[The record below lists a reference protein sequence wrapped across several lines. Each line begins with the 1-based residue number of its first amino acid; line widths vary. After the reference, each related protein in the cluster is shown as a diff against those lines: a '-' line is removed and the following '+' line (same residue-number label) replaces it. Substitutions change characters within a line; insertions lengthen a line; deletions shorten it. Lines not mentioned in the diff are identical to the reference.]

1 MSSIPTRTKQ
11 SNGYFI
17 PLGDCTSSILQYSG
31 GGGAGG
37 SFVPGTFTTAT
48 WASTGTTPSRWAFST
63 INAINRGGLLKDM
76 GRTVVSANRTFRKI
90 QLVGSAPSTSG
101 VVGGAANENGMFLT
115 GYIELGTGAAGA
127 LAGANSGVGG
137 GGNAPLA
144 PVAYMPGLLM

>member
-1 MSSIPTRTKQ
+1 MTSIPTRTKQ
-11 SNGYFI
+11 SFGYFI
-17 PLGDCTSSILQYSG
+17 PLGDCTSSILQYNG
-31 GGGAGG
+31 AAGAGG
-37 SFVPGTFTTAT
+37 SYLPGAFTAAT
-48 WASTGTTPSRWAFST
+48 WASTGTNPSKGWALST

-115 GYIELGTGAAGA
+115 GYIELPTGQNGAVYNSAAQP
-127 LAGANSGVGG
+127 
-137 GGNAPLA
+137 NATLA